1 VVVLRLPS
9 RLIPLLL
16 TRRRLALLLI
26 AVLTAFLGWRAVALR
41 IDTAHS
47 ATRANTPRRSPRAL
61 SGGRRSGGQQGERNE

>member
-47 ATRANTPRRSPRAL
+47 ATRANTPRRWSAPRFANESPT
-61 SGGRRSGGQQGERNE
+61 SG